1 MTINYDYMTIERVT
15 LLTIENKRMTAKIN
29 FIDDSSCKTF
39 VARIIFL
46 SECSLRKVQR
56 VKELKTKVRIEI
68 SVLDRY
74 ITRIISIDE
83 DKIVYDN
90 NLNIGGNNEI

>member
-1 MTINYDYMTIERVT
+1 MTIERVT
-15 LLTIENKRMTAKIN
+15 LLQIENKRMTAKIN

-46 SECSLRKVQR
+46 SEESLRKVQR
-56 VKELKTKVRIEI
+56 AKELKKKIKIEI

-74 ITRIISIDE
+74 VTRITSIDE
-83 DKIVYDN
+83 DKIIYDN
-90 NLNIGGNNEI
+90 NLNSGGNNEI